1 MLSKTFLFFAFFL
14 PACNSPEKGPSESIT
29 TPNNASEKQKTVVNI
44 SRSEVDTLDYLM
56 GKFEPN
62 RHPDFV
68 KVEKKYAD
76 REGLYL
82 RKDTYEGFKKM
93 YLEAKKDGVNLTI
106 RSATRNFDYQ
116 KRIWERKWTGETKI
130 ENGKDASKAY
140 PNARERA
147 LKILEFSSMPGTS
160 RHHWGTDMDLN
171 SFSNEYFEKGKG
183 LKEYEWLITHAKDF
197 GFCQPYSEKGKDR
210 PFGYNEEKWHWSYLP
225 IAKKLTDMAKD
236 SMKDDLIKGFK
247 GAETAKEIGVVKK
260 YVLGINRD
268 CL

>member
-1 MLSKTFLFFAFFL
+1 
-14 PACNSPEKGPSESIT
+14 
-29 TPNNASEKQKTVVNI
+29 
-44 SRSEVDTLDYLM
+44 
-56 GKFEPN
+56 
-62 RHPDFV
+62 
-68 KVEKKYAD
+68 
-76 REGLYL
+76 
-82 RKDTYEGFKKM
+82 M

-197 GFCQPYSEKGKDR
+197 GFCQPYSEKGNRR